1 MRLPWT
7 AGPVSRD
14 RDPAG
19 MLVHAHAEY
28 IWVPIPANMK
38 NAAPIALLLL
48 AACGTA
54 PENAKKPMEK
64 IAYPET
70 RKDTTVVDDYFGT
83 KVADPYRWLENDTSA
98 ETADWVKRQNAVTQ
112 QYIAAIPFRDS
123 IAQRYE
129 ELFNF
134 PKQGAP
140 MKVGN
145 LFFTYKN
152 SGLQNQSV
160 IYVRQGL
167 DGKDTVF
174 IDPNAVDP
182 KGTTAIGLMGASKD
196 DRYMAVSVQ
205 KAGSDWQDIT
215 LWDLKEMKPMK
226 DTLKWAKFSGV
237 AWWKDGFFY
246 SRYPEPAKGTEL
258 SAANQWQKVYYH
270 KLGDP
275 QDKDVLVWKDDK
287 NPNLY
292 VGVSTTE
299 GEEFATLNVTTGT
312 DGFEQYFFDL
322 RKGAMPTPDTKWT
335 PLQLGFDHKTA
346 IIAFEPKSGKFLVT
360 TDVDAP
366 RYRLVAVDPAKPAQA
381 DWKDVIPQKADLLEG
396 VNTGGGL
403 LFASYLKDATTR
415 IFRYNADG
423 SGEQEVKLPGIGSAG
438 GFGGKREDTFS
449 FFSFSSFTDPGSTFK
464 YDYASGKS
472 DLYFRPELKFNP
484 DDYET
489 EQDFYTSKDGTK
501 VPMFIVHKKGVGK
514 TGANPA
520 LLYAYGGFNISLTPS
535 FSTSRMI
542 LLEQG
547 GVFAMANLRGGG
559 EYGEE
564 WHKAGMKEK
573 KQNVFDDFAAAAAYL
588 VAQKWTDKAHLAIEG
603 GSNGGLLIGA
613 TITQHPDICA
623 VAFPAVGVMD
633 MLRFQKFTAG
643 FGWVPEYGS
652 ADNSKEEFEYLHKYS
667 PLHNIK
673 PASYPATLVMTA
685 DHDDRVVPAHSFK
698 FISTLQQ
705 AQQGS
710 APVLIRIETNAG
722 HGAGKP
728 TSMIIDEQADK
739 WAFFFK
745 NIGVVPKYP
754 VAGAK

>member
-1 MRLPWT
+1 
-7 AGPVSRD
+7 
-14 RDPAG
+14 
-19 MLVHAHAEY
+19 MLATFG
-28 IWVPIPANMK
+28 PIPRTMQK
-38 NAAPIALLLL
+38 LLPAVIVLF

-54 PENAKKPMEK
+54 SETAKEPMQK

-83 KVADPYRWLENDTSA
+83 KVVDPYRWLENDTSA

-112 QYIAAIPFRDS
+112 AYLSKIPFRDE
-123 IAQRYE
+123 IAKRYE
-129 ELFNF
+129 DLFNF
-134 PKQGAP
+134 PKVGMP
-140 MKVGN
+140 MKVGE
-145 LFFTYKN
+145 LFFSYKN

-160 IYVRQGL
+160 IYVRKGL
-167 DGKDTVF
+167 DGEDAVF

-182 KGTTAIGLMGASKD
+182 KGTTSIGLMGASKD

-215 LWDLKEMKPMK
+215 LWDLQTLKPMA

-237 AWWKDGFFY
+237 AWYKNGFFY
-246 SRYPEPAKGTEL
+246 SRYPAPVKGTEL
-258 SAANQWQKVYYH
+258 SAASQWQKVYYH

-275 QDKDVLVWKDDK
+275 QDKDVLVWKHDTE
-287 NPNLY
+287 PNLY
-292 VGVSTTE
+292 VGVGTTE
-299 GEEFATLNVTTGT
+299 GEEFASLMISTGT
-312 DGFEQYFFDL
+312 DGFEEYFFDL
-322 RKGAMPTPDTKWT
+322 RKGGIPNPSTKWT
-335 PLQLGFDHKTA
+335 PLQEGFDHKTS
-346 IIAFEPKSGKFLVT
+346 IVDFDPKTGHFLVM

-366 RYRLVAVDPAKPAQA
+366 RYRLVSVNPTKPAKEN
-381 DWKDVIPQKADLLEG
+381 WKDLIPQKDDLLQG
-396 VNTGGGL
+396 VNTGGGN

-415 IFRYNADG
+415 IYRYAMDG
-423 SGEQEVKLPGIGSAG
+423 SNEQEIELPGLGSAG
-438 GFGGKREDTFS
+438 GFGGLREDTYS
-449 FFSFSSFTDPGSTFK
+449 FYAFSSFTDPGSIYK
-464 YDYASGKS
+464 YDYATGKS
-472 DLYFRPELKFNP
+472 DLYFRPELKFDP
-484 DDYET
+484 ELFTT
-489 EQDFYTSKDGTK
+489 EQAFFTSKDGTR
-501 VPMFIVHKKGVGK
+501 VPMFIVHKKGLEKNGK
-514 TGANPA
+514 NPA

-573 KQNVFDDFAAAAAYL
+573 KQNVFDDFIAAAEYL

-603 GSNGGLLIGA
+603 GSNGGLLVGA
-613 TITQHPDICA
+613 VITQRPDLCA
-623 VAFPAVGVMD
+623 VAFPAVGVLD

-643 FGWVPEYGS
+643 FGWTPEYGS
-652 ADNSKEEFEYLHKYS
+652 ADNSKEEFEYLKAYS

-698 FISTLQQ
+698 FISTLQPE
-705 AQQGS
+705 QQGD
-710 APVLIRIETNAG
+710 APVLIRVETNAG

-745 NIGVVPKYP
+745 NIGVVPQYP
-754 VAGAK
+754 IAGTVK